1 MNQNMM
7 RPVFQFLK
15 FGEFP
20 ERFNELEE
28 KQKVN
33 LKCSFQRKS
42 KRFRI
47 DGK

>member
-1 MNQNMM
+1 MDESEYDE
-7 RPVFQFLK
+7 VFQFLK

-33 LKCSFQRKS
+33 L
-42 KRFRI
+42 
-47 DGK
+47 